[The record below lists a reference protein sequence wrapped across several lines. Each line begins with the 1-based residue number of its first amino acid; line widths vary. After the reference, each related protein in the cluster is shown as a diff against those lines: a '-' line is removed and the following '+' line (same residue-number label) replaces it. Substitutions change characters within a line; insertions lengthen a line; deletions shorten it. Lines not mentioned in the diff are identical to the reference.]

1 MTTLYFL
8 SGECLATEVE
18 GNNLIGGLRGREG
31 ASGEGETCELTLGIS
46 VEEGTDL

>member
-18 GNNLIGGLRGREG
+18 GNDLIRGLTDRKG
-31 ASGEGETCELTLGIS
+31 ASGEGKTCELALFKGLFRY
-46 VEEGTDL
+46 V